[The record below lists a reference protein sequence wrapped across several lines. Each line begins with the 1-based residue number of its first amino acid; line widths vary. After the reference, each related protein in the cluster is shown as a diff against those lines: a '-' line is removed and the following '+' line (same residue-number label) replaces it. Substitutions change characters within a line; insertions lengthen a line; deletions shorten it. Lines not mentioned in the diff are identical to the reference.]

1 MALIDSNIIIYA
13 SKPENIRLRELLL
26 KPDSSLSLIS
36 KVEVLG
42 YHALHAKDKVF
53 FESVFEVI
61 GTYDLSIPVIEGA
74 VELRQK
80 YNMSLGDALI
90 AATCLYYRETL
101 YTANTGDFKKIKG
114 IKITNP
120 I

>member
-1 MALIDSNIIIYA
+1 
-13 SKPENIRLRELLL
+13 
-26 KPDSSLSLIS
+26 
-36 KVEVLG
+36 
-42 YHALHAKDKVF
+42 
-53 FESVFEVI
+53 
-61 GTYDLSIPVIEGA
+61 VIEGA